1 MAVILLNQFKFKELK
16 RLLNLM
22 EDMKW
27 KYILAILL
35 CAAVEPIYSIG
46 FAFVNKFIFNSIEY
60 KNEKLLLTGILI
72 MAIIFLIY
80 CIVQPITAYHFEG
93 RLYYPII
100 NIHLNLVSS
109 IMKLP
114 RIYFDKNHS
123 GSIMSRLTS
132 DLDNLSTFYRE
143 YTYDILSQSLLGLG
157 SFIAIIFID
166 IRFMPIM
173 ILLGLIAI
181 ILNNLFSKKTYELS
195 EKVQL
200 NIAKSTQWFSDM
212 IAGVRTIKTFNAEN
226 TMFNYYKESYDE
238 VTKDNIA
245 LNDLVGLENTM
256 NFLLSLLNFLGI
268 LSIGVIMIN
277 YKLTDVGTVMA
288 IISLQSGVTSL
299 FLNMGKY
306 VNNFQTA
313 LVGANRI
320 FELIDAPKEEPI
332 NTYNFE
338 GNIKLKNVT
347 FKYTDEGN
355 TILDNL
361 SITFPKGK
369 VSAIVGES
377 GKGKSTIFKLL
388 LRMYPI
394 STGELTCCAP
404 KDIAYVPQTP
414 YLFNDTIYENIRYGR
429 LDATENEIIEAAK
442 ACNIH
447 DFIMTTTDGYYTKLG
462 ANGLTLSGGQRQR
475 IGIARAFLKNS
486 PIILL
491 DEPTSALDTESESLI
506 KESLDKLFKDR
517 TVLIISHRAST
528 IESADNVFV
537 LK

>member
-1 MAVILLNQFKFKELK
+1 MGVILLSQFKLKELK

-60 KNEKLLLTGILI
+60 KNEKLLLSGILI

-181 ILNNLFSKKTYELS
+181 VLNNLFSKRIYELS

-200 NIAKSTQWFSDM
+200 NIAKSNQWFSDM
-212 IAGVRTIKTFNAEN
+212 IAGVRTIKTFNAES
-226 TMFNYYKESYDE
+226 TIFSYYKENYDE

-245 LNDLVGLENTM
+245 LSDLGGVENTM

-268 LSIGVIMIN
+268 LSIGVVMIN

-306 VNNFQTA
+306 INNFQTA

-320 FELIDAPKEEPI
+320 FELIDTPKEEPI
-332 NTYNFE
+332 NTSDFE
-338 GNIKLKNVT
+338 GDIKLSNVT
-347 FKYTDEGN
+347 FKYSNEGN
-355 TILDNL
+355 HVLDNL

-377 GKGKSTIFKLL
+377 GRGKSTIFKLL
-388 LRMYPI
+388 LKMYP
-394 STGELTCCAP
+394 TCNGEIRCCNP
-404 KDIAYVPQTP
+404 ENIAYVPQTP

-429 LDATENEIIEAAK
+429 LDATESEIIEAAK

-447 DFIMTTTDGYYTKLG
+447 DFIMSTVDGYNTQLG
-462 ANGLTLSGGQRQR
+462 GNGTTLSGGQRQR
-475 IGIARAFLKNS
+475 IGIARAFLKNC
-486 PIILL
+486 PVILL
-491 DEPTSALDTESESLI
+491 DEPTSALDTESEALI
-506 KESLDKLFKDR
+506 KESLHKLFRDR
-517 TVLIISHRAST
+517 TVLIISHREST
-528 IESADNVFV
+528 IENADNVFV

>member
-1 MAVILLNQFKFKELK
+1 MVVILLSQFKFKELK

-60 KNEKLLLTGILI
+60 KNEKLLLSGILI
-72 MAIIFLIY
+72 MVIIFLIY

-100 NIHLNLVSS
+100 NIHLSLVSS

-181 ILNNLFSKKTYELS
+181 VLNNLFSKKIYELS

-200 NIAKSTQWFSDM
+200 NISKSNQWFSDM
-212 IAGVRTIKTFNAEN
+212 IAGVRTIKTFNAES
-226 TMFNYYKESYDE
+226 TIFSYYKENYDE

-245 LNDLVGLENTM
+245 LSDLGGVENTM

-268 LSIGVIMIN
+268 LSIGVVMIN

-288 IISLQSGVTSL
+288 IISLQGGVTSL

-306 VNNFQTA
+306 INNFQTA

-332 NTYNFE
+332 NTFDFE
-338 GNIKLKNVT
+338 GDIKLNNVT
-347 FKYTDEGN
+347 FKYNTEGN
-355 TILDNL
+355 DVLDNL

-377 GKGKSTIFKLL
+377 GSGKSTIFKLL
-388 LRMYPI
+388 LRMY
-394 STGELTCCAP
+394 STYKGEILCCNP

-429 LDATENEIIEAAK
+429 LDATESEIIEAAK

-447 DFIMTTTDGYYTKLG
+447 DFIMSTADGYDTQLG
-462 ANGLTLSGGQRQR
+462 ATGTNLSGGQRQR
-475 IGIARAFLKNS
+475 IGIARAFLKNC
-486 PIILL
+486 PVILL

-506 KESLDKLFKDR
+506 KEALEKLFKNR
-517 TVLIISHRAST
+517 TVIIISHRAST
-528 IESADNVFV
+528 IENADNVFV